1 MTEATCQCWA
11 RVRRSSARSVSL
23 NTLLLIFSFYL
34 QVSLQGTEYSEVL
47 VRRLEDTSH
56 SGAEAVSWAGGL
68 LLAALCVILL

>member
-1 MTEATCQCWA
+1 MLGEGEEIQCE
-11 RVRRSSARSVSL
+11 VSVSL
-23 NTLLLIFSFYL
+23 ISIHSYQYSHFNV

>member
-1 MTEATCQCWA
+1 MRGQC
-11 RVRRSSARSVSL
+11 VTNL

-68 LLAALCVILL
+68 LLTALCVILL